1 MSARPANGEAFEATI
16 IHPTDFSDEANHA
29 EREAVRL
36 ARKLQADLVL
46 LHVSVETPLYG
57 ENPFGMADV
66 KQIYAAQARWAD
78 TYLAERADA
87 LTKHGVPTRWR
98 RRVGVVDTVITDTAR
113 EEDAD
118 YIVMGTH
125 GRGGIARLMLGSVA
139 DRVVR
144 TAPCPVVTVRPK

>member
-1 MSARPANGEAFEATI
+1 MNARPANGEAFAATI

-36 ARKLQADLVL
+36 ARRLGAELIL

-57 ENPFGMADV
+57 ESAFGMGDV
-66 KQIYAAQARWAD
+66 KRIYEAQARWAD
-78 TYLAERADA
+78 AQLAERADF
-87 LTKHGVPTRWR
+87 LTKQGVPTRWR
-98 RRVGVVDTVITDTAR
+98 RRAGVVDALITEAAR
-113 EEDAD
+113 DERAD